1 MKSLEEGIT
10 DKYLKI
16 LEEDEENET
25 KADVDKLYMKKS
37 AERRKTG

>member
-1 MKSLEEGIT
+1 MKNLGEGTT

-25 KADVDKLYMKKS
+25 KADVDKLYTKKS